1 MRGVPA
7 PPAMAVRVLPG
18 EERASASAL
27 WTALEA
33 EIGAPAL
40 SCSWAWTGTW
50 LEHYGDVVPHRFVVG
65 EVGGTPRA
73 IALVTEGPRRALR
86 PRTLHLG
93 TAGEPAGA
101 GVYVERNRLL
111 AGPADRAAFAAA
123 LIEHLLAEGGW
134 DRLCLDGLHA
144 EDAELLLAGRPDA
157 TVRED
162 DSPVADLDGGED
174 VLDALSSSRRQRAR
188 RTLKAFGELEGDWAA
203 TTEQAGAILDELIE
217 LHQARWTE
225 AGEPGA
231 FASER
236 FTAFHRALVAR
247 LLPDGR
253 AALIRV
259 RRGEETVGC
268 LYGHV
273 DDGRL
278 LFYQGGLQRYEDNK
292 LKAGVAAHVVFMR
305 ACREHG
311 LAEYDFLAP
320 ATRYK
325 EELSTRAEKLVWAEL
340 ERVSWRTRLER
351 IARRARAVR
360 GGAAEPTN

>member
-1 MRGVPA
+1 MT
-7 PPAMAVRVLPG
+7 VRVVPREAR
-18 EERASASAL
+18 EEAREL

-33 EIGAPAL
+33 AVGAPAL
-40 SCSWAWTGTW
+40 SCSWDWTGTW

-65 EVGGTPRA
+65 EVAGEPRG
-73 IALVTEGPRRALR
+73 IALVTEGSRRALR

-93 TAGEPAGA
+93 TAGEPAGS
-101 GVYVERNRLL
+101 GVFVERNRLL
-111 AGPADRAAFAAA
+111 VGTAERAAFATAVM
-123 LIEHLLAEGGW
+123 ELLVGEGGW

-144 EDAELLLAGRPDA
+144 EDAELLLAGHPQA
-157 TVRED
+157 TVRTD
-162 DSPVADLDGGED
+162 DSPVADLAGGED

-188 RTLKAFGELEGDWAA
+188 RTLKAFGELEGDWAGTA
-203 TTEQAGAILDELIE
+203 AEGQAILDELIV

-231 FASER
+231 FASDR

-247 LLPDGR
+247 LLPQGR

-259 RRGEETVGC
+259 RRGDETVGC

-273 DDGRL
+273 DGGRL

-292 LKAGVAAHVVFMR
+292 LKAGVAAHVMFMR

-311 LAEYDFLAP
+311 LTEYDFLAP

-325 EELSTRAEKLVWAEL
+325 EELSTRAEQLVWAEL
-340 ERVSWRTRLER
+340 ERASWRTRLLAL
-351 IARRARAVR
+351 ARRVR
-360 GGAAEPTN
+360 RVPTS